1 MGSNTMTSAP
11 LLFSMRFFCLSF
23 TLFPTKPP
31 TREIKKLKS
40 GANRSPGSTI
50 KPFSIW
56 LLAPKLHMDPATIIG
71 TTSAILSF
79 VQFSAKVISTAIE
92 IRDNAGQATKS
103 NQALG
108 ETVKD
113 FNSRLATLRLQTPVL
128 QSNLHVPGFP
138 GVDADAKLSLL
149 RCVARCEELGSSI
162 EALLHKIEGPG
173 KDNTRKSGGKFKS
186 WKSTTGA
193 PSSSPSSP
201 QAKPSSSLP
210 LTASLKSLW
219 SEKEIKS
226 LREQWEQCVRD
237 FNVSFMRL
245 DIQTRLQALSD
256 DNSTKLKALQDDFQT
271 LAINLKDSNFKALWS
286 FLDDYNIQNSLKSKE
301 KRNCDCILK
310 SLEFPGMDAR
320 RDQIKDAERNTF
332 NWLLRQDSIP
342 YGHDDLEISLRK
354 WLATGTGVYHI
365 TGKPG
370 SGKSTL
376 MKLVGESDK
385 SHETLQKWARRGQ
398 KQLITANFFTWKAA
412 DSNLLQNR
420 VEGMIRTLIHQ
431 ILTHKPELMSKVFP
445 EHWHPETYHTHSATK
460 DTKLRWPEIQKAFE
474 RIFVS
479 PVLTRNFR
487 VFLLIDGMDEFDD
500 PGEPHFRIAR
510 LVKGWCERNPDN
522 VKACV
527 SSREDRPFMDAFP
540 AQQRLRLHLVTSE
553 DIRRLTEERLM
564 EHPHFSS
571 SFFKDWQR
579 EDLIHSITE
588 QAQGVFLWVILT
600 IVELTHRLDA
610 RQGFDAIKE
619 VVWDSNQNLN
629 MFIKEI
635 LSRVPNTYARE
646 AQNLFRLVQFTIR
659 TSFTLDLFHVHKA
672 ITLAKAPGC
681 LTDCA
686 NHTVSY
692 EEAVAE
698 VEEFKSRLPTISRG
712 LLELI
717 ELKSYESC
725 VLAGPNARYRVSYI
739 HRSIFE
745 FFEENPNSIWK
756 SDPADNFP
764 KELSLIIRSSTHIA
778 CTLTWQQPEISGE
791 HPWLP
796 THHWQDFIAD
806 IVGLRNHPEVNNR
819 TADPESCFLPLKA
832 LDEALLHKQCI
843 LAKDVQLDSS
853 QWSDVCLPAHRFVDD
868 TASVFL
874 AACTSSHIKLSC
886 DSDSE
891 AQDDDVTK
899 CRQSNAD
906 FGLEVTVGSAPT
918 RQLSPG
924 PRWPRMQDT
933 LLMRFLLFHFGLT
946 TGTASQVDILKV
958 ISSIL
963 RDISRGQ
970 HVSYRRELK
979 RLDLAIAALGEA
991 MAQDTRPDFSE
1002 NKPVDSNALQSLGA
1016 LETIET
1022 TAQDVIGTGPDE
1034 AKQLE
1039 LHVQALN
1046 GLPREYRVLTLS
1058 ILGALLSMVLWFVL
1072 TGTGVL

>member
-1 MGSNTMTSAP
+1 MTSAP

-635 LSRVPNTYARE
+635 LSPDTFFE
-646 AQNLFRLVQFTIR
+646 LGIGKLFDDLSNILACGVEPYI
-659 TSFTLDLFHVHKA
+659 LFHWWPKCMHKQQSA
-672 ITLAKAPGC
+672 CIHADKETGEGTLN
-681 LTDCA
+681 LTR
-686 NHTVSY
+686 
-692 EEAVAE
+692 E
-698 VEEFKSRLPTISRG
+698 
-712 LLELI
+712 
-717 ELKSYESC
+717 
-725 VLAGPNARYRVSYI
+725 
-739 HRSIFE
+739 
-745 FFEENPNSIWK
+745 
-756 SDPADNFP
+756 
-764 KELSLIIRSSTHIA
+764 
-778 CTLTWQQPEISGE
+778 
-791 HPWLP
+791 
-796 THHWQDFIAD
+796 
-806 IVGLRNHPEVNNR
+806 NR
-819 TADPESCFLPLKA
+819 TAFS
-832 LDEALLHKQCI
+832 
-843 LAKDVQLDSS
+843 
-853 QWSDVCLPAHRFVDD
+853 
-868 TASVFL
+868 
-874 AACTSSHIKLSC
+874 
-886 DSDSE
+886 SDSE

-1058 ILGALLSMVLWFVL
+1058 ILAFLLTL
-1072 TGTGVL
+1072 